1 MNYFL
6 AAAADA
12 ELDYEEEA
20 GDDGADAG
28 DVAQEASPEAANQ
41 VSDADAEVA
50 ELASEDVVSEP
61 EVK

>member
-1 MNYFL
+1 VPD
-6 AAAADA
+6 AAANT

-20 GDDGADAG
+20 GD
-28 DVAQEASPEAANQ
+28 VAQEAAPEAANQ